1 MHNYKLKAESQ
12 KLKAKYREPRIAR
25 MDTKDRFAELKA
37 EGRKLKAKD
46 RETTEYTDY
55 TEKTI
60 NASPPFLMHNA

>member
-1 MHNYKLKAESQ
+1 
-12 KLKAKYREPRIAR
+12 

-37 EGRKLKAKD
+37 ESRKLKAKD

-60 NASPPFLMHNA
+60 NASPLFLMHNA